1 MCKSDFPGTG
11 IPAGSFELLNNS
23 MTEFLGDPSSW
34 QKFEQAEWAAAQFA
48 AKMSTYAT
56 QRRCAAGAKWR
67 PPIAPCAEARVSAPF
82 QRGGPGPVK

>member
-1 MCKSDFPGTG
+1 MCKTSEFCGTG
-11 IPAGSFELLNNS
+11 IPAGSFELLSNS
-23 MTEFLGDPSSW
+23 MTEFLSEPSSW

-67 PPIAPCAEARVSAPF
+67 QPIAASTEPPVSVAF
-82 QRGGPGPVK
+82 QPGRR